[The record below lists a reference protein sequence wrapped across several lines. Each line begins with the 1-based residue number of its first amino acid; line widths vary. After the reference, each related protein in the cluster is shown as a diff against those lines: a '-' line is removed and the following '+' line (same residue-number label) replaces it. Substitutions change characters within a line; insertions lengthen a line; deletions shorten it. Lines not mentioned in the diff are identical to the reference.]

1 MKHIITNPNA
11 LEGKIILAGESTP
24 VEGKQLVVEYSYG
37 HPELIFVVKHAR
49 GIEPTNEIVFD
60 NITDAIKEYNRI

>member
-1 MKHIITNPNA
+1 MKHIITNPNT

-24 VEGKQLVVEYSYG
+24 REGKQLVVEYSYG
-37 HPELIFVVKHAR
+37 YPEISFIVRHSV

-60 NITDAIKEYNRI
+60 NITDAILEYNKI